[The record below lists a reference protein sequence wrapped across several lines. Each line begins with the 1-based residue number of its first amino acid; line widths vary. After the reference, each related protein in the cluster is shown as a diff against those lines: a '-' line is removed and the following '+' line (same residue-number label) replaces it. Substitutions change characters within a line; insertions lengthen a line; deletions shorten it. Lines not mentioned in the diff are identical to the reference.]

1 MVRIDE
7 YLSITPSVRQKKFQ
21 RAPFNVF
28 IHYGVTTYTG
38 KEWGDGKVPPSEFN
52 PTALDT
58 DQWAEAIKS
67 SGAYGVI
74 LTCKHHDGF
83 CLWPSKTTDY
93 TVANSPYKDGKGD
106 VVKELSD
113 SCRKYGLK
121 FGVYVSPWDR
131 NHKAYSTPEYNNVFK
146 EQLNE
151 LLSNYG
157 DISCVWFDGACGAHM
172 DGKTRQEYDWDT
184 FYALIREL
192 QPNAC
197 ISNCAPD
204 IRWVGNEG
212 GIARTS
218 EWNVVPA
225 FSCDIQT
232 IQSKSQ
238 QSDNQEMKKTADIVA
253 DDLGSREFL
262 SHFDSFMWYPA
273 EVDVSIRPGWFY
285 HKEQDGLLRSL
296 DNLLKIYYTSVGGNS
311 LLLLNVPPNRQGLFA
326 DRDVARLKELGDHLS
341 KHMRPIEIKSITAP
355 ESDTGA
361 EIEGV
366 LDDSIDNATCDPI
379 KYYTPKAEAGEYTI
393 KVKFDKAEVNRMR
406 IVENCAFSQRIEKFK
421 IYAVVG
427 DKRKL
432 VYDGTTVGYNR
443 IAVFKKPFVTDELEL
458 VITECRRKPYIEL
471 IQVLLSDG
479 VTLKKRPFDKLIK
492 KIHYLSY
499 KRLIDWDN
507 KQLEK
512 LSKKNA
518 EQKSK

>member
-1 MVRIDE
+1 MERIDE

-21 RAPFNVF
+21 REPFNVF
-28 IHYGVTTYTG
+28 IHYGMTTYTG

-58 DQWAEAIKS
+58 DQWAKAIKS

-93 TVANSPYKDGKGD
+93 TVANSPYKGGKGD
-106 VVKELSD
+106 VVKEISD

-146 EQLNE
+146 EQLRE

-157 DISCVWFDGACGAHM
+157 DIFCVWFDGACGAHM

-192 QPNAC
+192 QPDAC

-262 SHFDSFMWYPA
+262 SRFDSFMWYPA

-326 DRDVARLKELGDHLS
+326 ERDIARLKELGDHLS

-355 ESDTGA
+355 ESEIGA

-379 KYYTPKAEAGEYTI
+379 KYYTPKSEASEYAI
-393 KVKFDKAEVNRMR
+393 NVKFDKAEVNRMR

-421 IYAVVG
+421 IYAVIG
-427 DKRKL
+427 NKKKL

-443 IAVFKKPFVTDELEL
+443 IAVFKKPVVTGELEL

-471 IQVLLSDG
+471 IQVFQSDG
-479 VTLKKRPFDKLIK
+479 FTLKKRPFDKLIK

-507 KQLEK
+507 KQLNKIAEK
-512 LSKKNA
+512 NKQATK
-518 EQKSK
+518 